1 MSDHVETL
9 VARAKSGELPA
20 ASQLLAEFYERIFAY
35 FRRLCG
41 SDEDA
46 ADLTQK
52 TFCKAWH
59 SLANYHGRA
68 SFNTW
73 LHAIAHHVHVDWRRQ
88 RNRLDSQSDDWW
100 ETCVADGPSP
110 FESAAES
117 ETAHQLYALVEQL
130 EDDQREVIHL
140 HYYQSLSLQETADA
154 LDIATSTVK
163 YRLRHALDLLQTR
176 LAEPKLRHQSQG

>member
-1 MSDHVETL
+1 MTDPVETL
-9 VARAKSGELPA
+9 VQRAKAGELAA
-20 ASQLLAEFYERIFAY
+20 ASELLAQFYERIFAY

-52 TFCKAWH
+52 TFCKVWQ

-88 RNRLDSQSDDWW
+88 HHRFDPQSDDWW
-100 ETCVADGPSP
+100 ETCAADGPSP
-110 FESAAES
+110 FESAAER
-117 ETAHQLYALVEQL
+117 ETAQQLHALIAQL
-130 EDDQREVIHL
+130 DDGQRDVVHL
-140 HYYQSLSLQETADA
+140 HYYQSLTLQETADA
-154 LDIATSTVK
+154 LGIATSTVK
-163 YRLRHALDLLQTR
+163 YRLRNALDLLQAR
-176 LAEPKLRHQSQG
+176 LTEPKVRI